1 MTIARHFCE
10 SSPNPS
16 DRQQLL
22 FQSHRGN
29 NLIPSP
35 KPGGHALKVEA
46 SHMLVEALIM
56 GEVSRG
62 DMLRVSGLAERT
74 GRQVLFQLIEEGLL
88 RSDLPKGP
96 VRLAFP
102 THFASFIFQDLYPG

>member
-1 MTIARHFCE
+1 
-10 SSPNPS
+10 
-16 DRQQLL
+16 
-22 FQSHRGN
+22 
-29 NLIPSP
+29 
-35 KPGGHALKVEA
+35 
-46 SHMLVEALIM
+46 
-56 GEVSRG
+56 
-62 DMLRVSGLAERT
+62 MLRVSGLAERT